1 MPLLCC
7 NPSLLRIQ
15 SATSH
20 LSLSLPGTCS
30 WMKSPPGHTLKT
42 PKPLGCGEHRENPQI
57 KPSVHNLTCAKG
69 SFHPEQLLPPPAVA
83 VPIGAQAQLPG
94 LWRLHQIPT
103 SSRASSRAGELAG
116 EPEYLALCLGPAL
129 VSRIRVLATNL
140 SPRNPEGAVPAPAD
154 PGPGANPSCLP
165 PQPLTASP
173 PRLSGDFGR
182 TERETI
188 KF

>member
-30 WMKSPPGHTLKT
+30 WMKSAPGHTLKT

-69 SFHPEQLLPPPAVA
+69 SFHPDQLLPPPGVA

-94 LWRLHQIPT
+94 LRRLHQIPT

-116 EPEYLALCLGPAL
+116 EPEYLALCLGPACWAEFEFWQQIYPQETL
-129 VSRIRVLATNL
+129 RGLFQPQLTQAQGQTLRASLP
-140 SPRNPEGAVPAPAD
+140 SP
-154 PGPGANPSCLP
+154 S
-165 PQPLTASP
+165 QPLHHACQETLEE
-173 PRLSGDFGR
+173 PRDNKIL
-182 TERETI
+182 
-188 KF
+188 K